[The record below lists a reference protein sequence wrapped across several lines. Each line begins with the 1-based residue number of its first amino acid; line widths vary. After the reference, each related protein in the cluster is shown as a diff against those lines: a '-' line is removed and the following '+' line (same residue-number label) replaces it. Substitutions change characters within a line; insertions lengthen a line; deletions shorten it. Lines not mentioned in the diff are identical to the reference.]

1 MSGVVVNILTRLGI
15 IGAAKGDTTARQATV
30 SEIDANHN
38 ALDVSVKG
46 TPALAADAATA
57 TLQGTG
63 NTSLASILAKLIA
76 APATEAK
83 QDAGNTSLASILAKL
98 IAAPSTEAKQDTGN
112 TSLATL
118 AGIVAAS
125 KALVTET
132 SAADILTAITAMS
145 GKLPASL
152 GYKAAS
158 ASLSIIFGA
167 PTPTISLSIPI
178 AGLVVKASPGI
189 ATWVQF
195 TNNTG
200 SSVYLHVY
208 DLASGPPANGARA
221 AWAASAITANGA
233 SRPSDPIGGPLGL
246 GTANGILVALSL
258 SPVTYS
264 AVASTNASVSFQSY

>member
-15 IGAAKGDTTARQATV
+15 IGAAKGGTPAAQATV
-30 SEIDANHN
+30 SEIDASHN
-38 ALDVSVKG
+38 ALDVAVRG

-63 NTSLASILAKLIA
+63 NTSLA
-76 APATEAK
+76 
-83 QDAGNTSLASILAKL
+83 
-98 IAAPSTEAKQDTGN
+98 
-112 TSLATL
+112 TL
-118 AGIVAAS
+118 AGIVAAG

-145 GKLPASL
+145 AKLPASL

-200 SSVYLHVY
+200 GSVYLHVY

>member
-63 NTSLASILAKLIA
+63 NA
-76 APATEAK
+76 
-83 QDAGNTSLASILAKL
+83 
-98 IAAPSTEAKQDTGN
+98 
-112 TSLATL
+112 SLATL

>member
-63 NTSLASILAKLIA
+63 NA
-76 APATEAK
+76 
-83 QDAGNTSLASILAKL
+83 
-98 IAAPSTEAKQDTGN
+98 
-112 TSLATL
+112 SLATL

-145 GKLPASL
+145 D
-152 GYKAAS
+152 
-158 ASLSIIFGA
+158 
-167 PTPTISLSIPI
+167 
-178 AGLVVKASPGI
+178 VVSPGCSQWRLRI
-189 ATWVQF
+189 PVRLKIH
-195 TNNTG
+195 
-200 SSVYLHVY
+200 SS
-208 DLASGPPANGARA
+208 
-221 AWAASAITANGA
+221 
-233 SRPSDPIGGPLGL
+233 
-246 GTANGILVALSL
+246 
-258 SPVTYS
+258 
-264 AVASTNASVSFQSY
+264 STVKPKRSTSSWLLMICVGV